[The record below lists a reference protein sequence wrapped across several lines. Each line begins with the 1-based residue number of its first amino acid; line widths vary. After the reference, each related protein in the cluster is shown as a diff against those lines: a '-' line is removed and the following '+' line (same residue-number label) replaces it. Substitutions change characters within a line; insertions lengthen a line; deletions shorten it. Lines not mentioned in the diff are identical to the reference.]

1 MTSDCEEEN
10 NKEKD
15 YCEKDE
21 NGENNLIGEQLD
33 TSKSNIDGG
42 QKSEEN
48 EKQVRALLRNDSDYE
63 CDLLFRKRIRR
74 RESRKPMLM
83 LMTEMKK
90 EGQRRTAMKV
100 KQIQTRDRLLRRS
113 NQYVTVDS
121 GRVLHL
127 IFPRRSATM

>member
-21 NGENNLIGEQLD
+21 NGENNLIGKQLD
-33 TSKSNIDGG
+33 ASKSNIDGG

-48 EKQVRALLRNDSDYE
+48 EKQVRAMLRNDSDYE

-74 RESRKPMLM
+74 RESQKLMLM
-83 LMTEMKK
+83 VMTEMKK

-127 IFPRRSATM
+127 IFPCRSAKM

>member
-42 QKSEEN
+42 QKREEN

-74 RESRKPMLM
+74 RESRKPTSLYPSPRVTFCDNAFGGGKGRMISDG
-83 LMTEMKK
+83 EEVK
-90 EGQRRTAMKV
+90 E
-100 KQIQTRDRLLRRS
+100 
-113 NQYVTVDS
+113 
-121 GRVLHL
+121 
-127 IFPRRSATM
+127 

>member
-21 NGENNLIGEQLD
+21 NGENNLIGKQLD
-33 TSKSNIDGG
+33 ASKSNIDGG

-48 EKQVRALLRNDSDYE
+48 EKQVRALLWNDSDYE

-74 RESRKPMLM
+74 RESRKLM
-83 LMTEMKK
+83 LRVMTEMKK

-100 KQIQTRDRLLRRS
+100 KQIQTRGRLLRRS

-127 IFPRRSATM
+127 IFPCRSATM

>member
-33 TSKSNIDGG
+33 ASKSTADGG

-48 EKQVRALLRNDSDYE
+48 EKQVKAVLGNVFDYDF
-63 CDLLFRKRIRR
+63 DLLFRKKIRR
-74 RESRKPMLM
+74 RESRKLKVMVM
-83 LMTEMKK
+83 IQMKM
-90 EGQRRTAMKV
+90 EGKRRTVMKA
-100 KQIQTRDRLLRRS
+100 KQIQTRDQDHLLRSR
-113 NQYVTVDS
+113 Q
-121 GRVLHL
+121 
-127 IFPRRSATM
+127 

>member
-1 MTSDCEEEN
+1 MTCDCEEEN

-42 QKSEEN
+42 QKREEN

-63 CDLLFRKRIRR
+63 CDLLFRKRIR
-74 RESRKPMLM
+74 K
-83 LMTEMKK
+83 
-90 EGQRRTAMKV
+90 
-100 KQIQTRDRLLRRS
+100 
-113 NQYVTVDS
+113 
-121 GRVLHL
+121 
-127 IFPRRSATM
+127 